1 MKADGLTKAFN
12 PTKQA
17 QFVKI
22 IGLTEIFSGEQ
33 HSEASRD
40 WHNKILDFGSEDEKE
55 HDNPEFN
62 TIGNTV

>member
-1 MKADGLTKAFN
+1 MKVDGLTKALN

-33 HSEASRD
+33 YSEASRD
-40 WHNKILDFGSEDEKE
+40 RHSENSDFGSEDEKE

-62 TIGNTV
+62 TTGNTV